1 MKKLLEILA
10 FMPMM
15 FFLNSCEGT
24 GPVPDN
30 PGTGPGS
37 GNVEIPEPPE
47 QEKTS
52 NVFVVDIFS
61 TLEDD
66 GDFFSIR
73 SIDSAAQHISSQSGK
88 KPLMY
93 MFDRADFT
101 VGQSHPFNRLSY
113 NINIYQ
119 LFAQQEATTQTT
131 TKGTAI
137 ATQYPISVYDGI
149 AQGGAYMS
157 GLTVSAPL
165 STATPIC
172 IYTTKISSIDQMK
185 QIYDARSKKLLD
197 NGIIVG
203 LVENSVKSDVLKYV
217 EDTMSLRAATYGSDE
232 TKLDVL
238 VVVPYS
244 YVCRGIENGKTANL
258 PFYKVRIEKW
268 M

>member
-1 MKKLLEILA
+1 MKIVYKILA
-10 FMPMM
+10 FVSLIP
-15 FFLNSCEGT
+15 LLYSCEGT
-24 GPVPDN
+24 SPEPDPGTDPN
-30 PGTGPGS
+30 PGGA
-37 GNVEIPEPPE
+37 ELPEPPE
-47 QEKTS
+47 QEKSS
-52 NVFVVDIFS
+52 NVFVVDLFS
-61 TLEDD
+61 TLEDE

-88 KPLMY
+88 KPLAY

-101 VGQSHPFNRLSY
+101 VGQSHPFNKLSY

-119 LFAQQEATTQTT
+119 LFAQQEATKETT

-137 ATQYPISVYDGI
+137 ATQYPVTVYDGI

-172 IYTTKISSIDQMK
+172 IYTTKINSLDQMK
-185 QIYDARSKKLLD
+185 QIYDARSRKLLE
-197 NGIIVG
+197 NGVIVG
-203 LVENSVKSDVLKYV
+203 LVDNSVKADVV
-217 EDTMSLRAATYGSDE
+217 EFVETTMSLRAVTYGSDD
-232 TKLDVL
+232 TRLDVL
-238 VVVPYS
+238 VVVPPS
-244 YVCRGIENGKTANL
+244 FVCRGVEAGKTVNL

>member
-1 MKKLLEILA
+1 MKRILEILA
-10 FMPMM
+10 FMPLM
-15 FFLNSCEGT
+15 FLLNSCEGT
-24 GPVPDN
+24 EPDSN
-30 PGTGPGS
+30 SAAGSQPGGE
-37 GNVEIPEPPE
+37 VELPQPPE

-66 GDFFSIR
+66 GDFFGIR
-73 SIDSAAQHISSQSGK
+73 SIDSAAQHISNQSGK
-88 KPLMY
+88 KPLVY

-101 VGQSHPFNRLSY
+101 VGKSHPFNKLSY

-149 AQGGAYMS
+149 AQGRAYMS

-165 STATPIC
+165 STATPVC
-172 IYTTKISSIDQMK
+172 IYTTKITSLDQIR
-185 QIYDARSKKLLD
+185 QIYDARSKKLLE
-197 NGIIVG
+197 NGVIVG
-203 LVENSVKSDVLKYV
+203 VVDNSVKADVVKYV
-217 EDTMSLRAATYGSDE
+217 RETMSLRAVTYGSED

-238 VVVPYS
+238 VVVPPS
-244 YVCRGIENGKTANL
+244 FVCRGIEAGKTVNL